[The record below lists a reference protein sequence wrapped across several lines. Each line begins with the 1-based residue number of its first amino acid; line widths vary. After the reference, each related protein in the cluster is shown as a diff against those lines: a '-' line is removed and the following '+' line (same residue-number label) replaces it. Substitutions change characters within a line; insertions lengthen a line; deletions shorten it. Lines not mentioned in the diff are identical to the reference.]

1 MIPPAQGQVPID
13 AMVAAWLESSTSES
27 AAFAHGLVGSE
38 PIVDPAVVRYPWA
51 VLALFVHDIVADGGS
66 KSGFRSASFA
76 VPSPAVAI
84 TPAGLIELT
93 PSALTGTCGFL
104 QGLYD
109 STLGQVAK
117 WFEVSASDGL
127 IVSIAKQALTLFG
140 NVIGSA
146 VDAALAPV
154 VGPLKAAVG
163 ALSTVVAVA
172 GAISPWTATVKPDAA
187 SKLYGIEPGG
197 IVTGTFRLAVDA
209 PLGFEWPAS
218 IQSCADLAGVT
229 LPDLNPAGTVVEWNF
244 AGAVVAAD
252 EGASDAVLI
261 SDQFP
266 YAALTYSTKL
276 ESADVAANGS
286 PATVPI
292 TVSAVVLRDQVK
304 LLTPV
309 LDAVIGQALAK
320 LPEQIRIL
328 LQGAAGDASAGLA
341 ALLSGPV
348 SAQSSVVVVTY
359 HQPPAPVT
367 VPVTELPP
375 SSTSVPPP
383 PPAGCEGQILYAIS
397 STFAGFLMP
406 AGVRMYLDPV
416 SGEGILNFDE
426 SDVYSVSGGSLAEV
440 NGILYFSYSVDGDAY
455 RLSSAY
461 GGPLRLTLVTSEI
474 KTNVDIDAS
483 SLLGGEETARC
494 VNGSLVLD
502 RTGETYEP

>member
-1 MIPPAQGQVPID
+1 M
-13 AMVAAWLESSTSES
+13 
-27 AAFAHGLVGSE
+27 
-38 PIVDPAVVRYPWA
+38 
-51 VLALFVHDIVADGGS
+51 
-66 KSGFRSASFA
+66 
-76 VPSPAVAI
+76 
-84 TPAGLIELT
+84 
-93 PSALTGTCGFL
+93 GTWGFL

-146 VDAALAPV
+146 IDAALAPV

-163 ALSTVVAVA
+163 ALCTVVAVA
-172 GAISPWTATVKPDAA
+172 SAISPWTATVKPDAA
-187 SKLYGIEPGG
+187 SKQYGIEPGG
-197 IVTGTFRLAVDA
+197 IVTGTFRLVVDA
-209 PLGFEWPAS
+209 PLGIEWPAS
-218 IQSCADLAGVT
+218 VQSCADLAGVK

-244 AGAVVAAD
+244 ADARVAAD

-266 YAALTYSTKL
+266 YAELTYSTKL
-276 ESADVAANGS
+276 ESAEVAANGS

-292 TVSAVVLRDQVK
+292 KVSAVVLREQAK

-367 VPVTELPP
+367 VPVTEVPP
-375 SSTSVPPP
+375 SSTSVSPP
-383 PPAGCEGQILYAIS
+383 PPAGCEGQILYAIR
-397 STFAGFLMP
+397 FDIRW
-406 AGVRMYLDPV
+406 VLD
-416 SGEGILNFDE
+416 
-426 SDVYSVSGGSLAEV
+426 A
-440 NGILYFSYSVDGDAY
+440 
-455 RLSSAY
+455 R
-461 GGPLRLTLVTSEI
+461 GGPAVSRSGQRRGHLELRR
-474 KTNVDIDAS
+474 
-483 SLLGGEETARC
+483 GGRVQRVWRIAR
-494 VNGSLVLD
+494 
-502 RTGETYEP
+502 